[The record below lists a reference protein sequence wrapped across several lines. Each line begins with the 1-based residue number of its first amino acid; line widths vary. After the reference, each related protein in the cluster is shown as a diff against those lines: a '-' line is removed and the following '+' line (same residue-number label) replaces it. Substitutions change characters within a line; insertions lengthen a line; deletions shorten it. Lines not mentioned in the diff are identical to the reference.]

1 MKDQILSEG
10 WFKPKGF
17 CWTLDTFHLWSQFS
31 FHSVFCAVFFQ
42 LVCASPHHFSCHC
55 GGCPSQSRKL
65 KFSVTVC
72 IFQLGKQGM
81 PNIGRESF
89 LKTRNSAD
97 WNRERR
103 FSQFSWQQPLHS
115 YRIHPRKPSVP
126 GWAVKHSSLLCS
138 SGNGSHLSCPSE
150 QGSLSAALLIQVP
163 SCVSFS
169 TSWHSFAVQ
178 VVFSSSLSRII
189 LWVRSS
195 GEKQFYGHLLRRQH
209 WLGKDWQ
216 KCH

>member
-1 MKDQILSEG
+1 MNLRYFSPVKPIFLSL
-10 WFKPKGF
+10 
-17 CWTLDTFHLWSQFS
+17 CVLC
-31 FHSVFCAVFFQ
+31 SVLSAGLCLSTPFQ
-42 LVCASPHHFSCHC
+42 LPLWGLPLAEQKIEVLSDRLHF
-55 GGCPSQSRKL
+55 P
-65 KFSVTVC
+65 T
-72 IFQLGKQGM
+72 GKARNAQQDGW
-81 PNIGRESF
+81 ESF
-89 LKTRNSAD
+89 LKTWNSAN

-138 SGNGSHLSCPSE
+138 LGNGSYLSCPPE

-163 SCVSFS
+163 SSVSFS
-169 TSWHSFAVQ
+169 TSWHSFAVH